1 MTMTTITDRSPRPG
15 PGRPL
20 PRRWGRRQVPLL
32 AYVGAVAVVA
42 VLSAGGRASAA
53 APTVLARPDATYGT
67 ILTTGSGLTLY
78 TFDTDH
84 NGQSTCHG
92 SCAAAWPPLTVPA
105 GTTPTGGP
113 GVTGVVGSSEQ
124 SNGTFQVTYN
134 GSPLYTF
141 VGDSAPGQ
149 VTGNGV
155 AGFSVA
161 TTGAVTTTTT
171 TTPAVNPPVGTA
183 PAGGTA
189 SAATAPAT
197 SPGTTPPVTAS
208 SGGAGA
214 PTATPGAASA
224 SPRSLAFTGAGPG
237 LAGLLVLGI
246 VLALAGSAMVF
257 GPHRRRPDS
266 SLS

>member
-15 PGRPL
+15 HTAPL
-20 PRRWGRRQVPLL
+20 PRQRGRRLVPLL
-32 AYVGAVAVVA
+32 AFVGTVAVVA
-42 VLSAGGRASAA
+42 VLGTGGRASAA
-53 APTVLARPDATYGT
+53 GPTVLARPDATYGT
-67 ILTTGSGLTLY
+67 ILTTSAGMTLY

-105 GTTPTGGP
+105 GTVPTGGP
-113 GVTGVVGSSEQ
+113 GVTGVVASSEQ
-124 SNGTFQVTYN
+124 SDGTFQVTYN

-161 TTGAVTTTTT
+161 TTGAVSTTTTT
-171 TTPAVNPPVGTA
+171 TTPTPVSPPAGTA

-189 SAATAPAT
+189 PAT
-197 SPGTTPPVTAS
+197 GPGATPPVTAS
-208 SGGAGA
+208 SGVAGA
-214 PTATPGAASA
+214 PAAAPGAAA
-224 SPRSLAFTGAGPG
+224 ATSPSLAFTGAGPG
-237 LAGLLVLGI
+237 LARLLVLGI
-246 VLALAGSAMVF
+246 VLALVGSALVF
-257 GPHRRRPDS
+257 GSYRRRADGATS
-266 SLS
+266 